1 MPEYEVPGTDCRQS
15 IEGGFRLGSI
25 GVRQCPGLRILIM
38 RAIFYV
44 CSVSYTFKNRGSE
57 SQTGSVRGGDS
68 FRIVTLSRRINKCL
82 IFN

>member
-1 MPEYEVPGTDCRQS
+1 
-15 IEGGFRLGSI
+15 
-25 GVRQCPGLRILIM
+25 M

-44 CSVSYTFKNRGSE
+44 CSVWYTFKNRGSE
-57 SQTGSVRGGDS
+57 SQAGSVRGGDS